1 MGKINRSKF
10 FKGVAAGIIGLPMA
24 LKALTQKDTTQQKT
38 SGLTYTTA
46 KTNEWKMVTTWPP
59 NFPIIGEAC
68 NRLADLV
75 ESLSNSRIKIRVYG
89 GGELVPSL
97 EAFDAVKNGV
107 AEIGSGSP
115 YYWAGKIPAAQFFST
130 VPFGMNAQQMNA
142 WILVGEGY
150 NLWKEVYQTHNLIPF
165 PGGNTGVQMGG
176 WFNKPIESVSDLK
189 SLKMRIPGIGGKV
202 LEKAGGTPVLLAGG
216 ELYTGLERGIIDA
229 TEWLGPFHD
238 QSMGFQDIAKY
249 YYAPGWHEPGT
260 LLEFFLTAFQR
271 RLSIKIL
278 KEVMVTTTHLTSMVF
293 FILIGATTFSFVFRE
308 LGGDSFLV
316 HLIQEADISPN
327 EFLFVVMIVVFVAGF
342 FIDFIEIIFIIVPVV
357 APIFIA
363 LEIDLIWVGILLAIN
378 LQTSFLTPP
387 FGFSLFYLRGVAPP
401 EVTTSH
407 LYKGILPFI
416 IIQLLF
422 LGLIVSFPEIIYY
435 FL

>member
-46 KTNEWKMVTTWPP
+46 KTYEWKMVTTWPP

-260 LLEFFLTAFQR
+260 LLEFFVNKSVFEELPADLQQIIETAC
-271 RLSIKIL
+271 LSINHWVLSKMEAANAAAL
-278 KEVMVTTTHLTSMVF
+278 KK
-293 FILIGATTFSFVFRE
+293 
-308 LGGDSFLV
+308 
-316 HLIQEADISPN
+316 LIQ
-327 EFLFVVMIVVFVAGF
+327 LGV
-342 FIDFIEIIFIIVPVV
+342 EIR
-357 APIFIA
+357 
-363 LEIDLIWVGILLAIN
+363 
-378 LQTSFLTPP
+378 T
-387 FGFSLFYLRGVAPP
+387 
-401 EVTTSH
+401 
-407 LYKGILPFI
+407 
-416 IIQLLF
+416 
-422 LGLIVSFPEIIYY
+422 FPEYVIEELRTYTKTVIDEMINKDPLSRKIYASY
-435 FL
+435 LKFQTQSSDYASFTEKVYYNFIQKKSTIS

>member
-46 KTNEWKMVTTWPP
+46 KTYEWKMVTTWPP

-68 NRLADLV
+68 NRLAELV

-260 LLEFFLTAFQR
+260 LLEFFVNKSVFEELPADLQQIIETAC
-271 RLSIKIL
+271 LSINHWVLSKMEAANAAAL
-278 KEVMVTTTHLTSMVF
+278 KK
-293 FILIGATTFSFVFRE
+293 
-308 LGGDSFLV
+308 
-316 HLIQEADISPN
+316 LIQ
-327 EFLFVVMIVVFVAGF
+327 LGV
-342 FIDFIEIIFIIVPVV
+342 EIR
-357 APIFIA
+357 
-363 LEIDLIWVGILLAIN
+363 
-378 LQTSFLTPP
+378 T
-387 FGFSLFYLRGVAPP
+387 
-401 EVTTSH
+401 
-407 LYKGILPFI
+407 
-416 IIQLLF
+416 
-422 LGLIVSFPEIIYY
+422 FPEYVIEELRTYTKTVIDEMINKDPLSRKIYASY
-435 FL
+435 LKFQTQSSDYASFTEKVYYNFIQKKSTIS

>member
-38 SGLTYTTA
+38 NGLTYTTA
-46 KTNEWKMVTTWPP
+46 KTYEWKMVTTWPP

-68 NRLADLV
+68 NRLAELV

-150 NLWKEVYQTHNLIPF
+150 NLWKEVYLSHNLIPF

-260 LLEFFLTAFQR
+260 LLEFFVNKSVFEELSADLQQIIETAC
-271 RLSIKIL
+271 LSINHWVLSKMEAANAAAL
-278 KEVMVTTTHLTSMVF
+278 KK
-293 FILIGATTFSFVFRE
+293 
-308 LGGDSFLV
+308 
-316 HLIQEADISPN
+316 LIQ
-327 EFLFVVMIVVFVAGF
+327 LGV
-342 FIDFIEIIFIIVPVV
+342 EIR
-357 APIFIA
+357 
-363 LEIDLIWVGILLAIN
+363 
-378 LQTSFLTPP
+378 T
-387 FGFSLFYLRGVAPP
+387 
-401 EVTTSH
+401 
-407 LYKGILPFI
+407 
-416 IIQLLF
+416 
-422 LGLIVSFPEIIYY
+422 FPEYVIEELRTYTKTVIDEMINKDPLSRKIYASY
-435 FL
+435 LKFQTQSSDYASFTEKVYYNFIQKKSTIS

>member
-260 LLEFFLTAFQR
+260 LLEFFVNKSVFEELPADLQQIIETAC
-271 RLSIKIL
+271 LSINHWVLSKMEAANAAAL
-278 KEVMVTTTHLTSMVF
+278 KK
-293 FILIGATTFSFVFRE
+293 
-308 LGGDSFLV
+308 
-316 HLIQEADISPN
+316 LIQ
-327 EFLFVVMIVVFVAGF
+327 LGV
-342 FIDFIEIIFIIVPVV
+342 EIR
-357 APIFIA
+357 
-363 LEIDLIWVGILLAIN
+363 
-378 LQTSFLTPP
+378 T
-387 FGFSLFYLRGVAPP
+387 
-401 EVTTSH
+401 
-407 LYKGILPFI
+407 
-416 IIQLLF
+416 
-422 LGLIVSFPEIIYY
+422 FPEYVIEELRTYTKTVIDEMINKDPLSRKIYASY
-435 FL
+435 LKFQTQSSDYASFTEKVYYNFIQKKSTIS

>member
-150 NLWKEVYQTHNLIPF
+150 NLWKEVYQSHNLIPF

-260 LLEFFLTAFQR
+260 LLEFFVNKSVFEELPADLQQIIETAC
-271 RLSIKIL
+271 LSINHWVLSKMEAANAAAL
-278 KEVMVTTTHLTSMVF
+278 KK
-293 FILIGATTFSFVFRE
+293 
-308 LGGDSFLV
+308 
-316 HLIQEADISPN
+316 LIQLGVEIRTFPEYVIEELRTYTKTVID
-327 EFLFVVMIVVFVAGF
+327 EMINK
-342 FIDFIEIIFIIVPVV
+342 DP
-357 APIFIA
+357 
-363 LEIDLIWVGILLAIN
+363 LC
-378 LQTSFLTPP
+378 
-387 FGFSLFYLRGVAPP
+387 
-401 EVTTSH
+401 
-407 LYKGILPFI
+407 
-416 IIQLLF
+416 LLF
-422 LGLIVSFPEIIYY
+422 EIPNTI
-435 FL
+435 F

>member
-1 MGKINRSKF
+1 MGKINRNKF
-10 FKGVAAGIIGLPMA
+10 FKGLAAGIVGLPIA
-24 LKALTQKDTTQQKT
+24 LKALSQKESTNQAVNLVVSNGGQ
-38 SGLTYTTA
+38 TY
-46 KTNEWKMVTTWPP
+46 EWKMVTTWPP

-68 NRLADLV
+68 TKLAELIQN
-75 ESLSNSRIKIRVYG
+75 LSNSRIKIRVYG
-89 GGELVPSL
+89 GGELVPAL

-150 NLWKEVYQTHNLIPF
+150 QLWKEVYRPHNLIPF

-238 QSMGFQDIAKY
+238 QTMGFQDIAAY

-260 LLEFFLTAFQR
+260 LLEFFVNKEVFDQLPSDLQQIVETAC
-271 RLSIKIL
+271 LSINHWVLSKMEAANAKALQELINTGVEIRTFPEQVVAQLRNYTDIVIEEMTSKDDWSKKIYASYVEFQ
-278 KEVMVTTTHLTSMVF
+278 KQSANYAAFTEKVYHN
-293 FILIGATTFSFVFRE
+293 
-308 LGGDSFLV
+308 
-316 HLIQEADISPN
+316 LIQKESKI
-327 EFLFVVMIVVFVAGF
+327 
-342 FIDFIEIIFIIVPVV
+342 
-357 APIFIA
+357 
-363 LEIDLIWVGILLAIN
+363 
-378 LQTSFLTPP
+378 T
-387 FGFSLFYLRGVAPP
+387 
-401 EVTTSH
+401 
-407 LYKGILPFI
+407 
-416 IIQLLF
+416 
-422 LGLIVSFPEIIYY
+422 
-435 FL
+435 